1 MLNPKSK
8 RNSSSGRTSR
18 FAEDD
23 APREDSI
30 WSSLHSVSPPLSEAV
45 PDAPK
50 VRILRTADPK
60 PTAPKLQD
68 FFPRETRA
76 IDRVLTFWDP
86 SGTWPKNALA
96 DLCGEGVGA
105 RGATRLAQAD
115 NDQTFALI
123 HHTAIETAD
132 GLLYAVLHVEA
143 SPLDSASADVALML
157 LERSDHA
164 VVLTGGSAE
173 HRELPRK
180 MQEFCRQAAWRGPTL
195 QFISPQDK
203 PSRADRLRKITWP
216 RSLRVQVVEMLADS
230 TPGWLARMLDRLLDD
245 VEFPGLVRPVAPLG
259 AASPAAAAAMPADPA
274 DQLPLP
280 APWSDELRATLPPRP
295 AEAAART
302 AVGVAELASGCL
314 SAALIDACSQDVL
327 ARSGD
332 LTLTQAGVDGT
343 LRRWGDLSNT
353 ADEAESADAL
363 AWHTATLQYLATPVP
378 KQPGLYLLGVFDR
391 PACDLQ
397 QARWQF
403 TVALHELA

>member
-1 MLNPKSK
+1 
-8 RNSSSGRTSR
+8 
-18 FAEDD
+18 
-23 APREDSI
+23 
-30 WSSLHSVSPPLSEAV
+30 
-45 PDAPK
+45 
-50 VRILRTADPK
+50 
-60 PTAPKLQD
+60 
-68 FFPRETRA
+68 
-76 IDRVLTFWDP
+76 
-86 SGTWPKNALA
+86 
-96 DLCGEGVGA
+96 
-105 RGATRLAQAD
+105 
-115 NDQTFALI
+115 
-123 HHTAIETAD
+123 
-132 GLLYAVLHVEA
+132 
-143 SPLDSASADVALML
+143 
-157 LERSDHA
+157 
-164 VVLTGGSAE
+164 
-173 HRELPRK
+173 
-180 MQEFCRQAAWRGPTL
+180 
-195 QFISPQDK
+195 
-203 PSRADRLRKITWP
+203 
-216 RSLRVQVVEMLADS
+216 
-230 TPGWLARMLDRLLDD
+230 
-245 VEFPGLVRPVAPLG
+245 
-259 AASPAAAAAMPADPA
+259 MPADPA